1 MTSDT
6 QSRSAADAADH
17 SLASSL
23 LRDLRHWPLY
33 FGLWTLVGLFYYSEN
48 LTQRLLGQDR
58 TPWWYY
64 LLAWLVDVYV
74 WAFLTPLMLWLGR
87 RFPLRRATGFREPAF
102 ICC

>member
-1 MTSDT
+1 MFESPGTRVRLIAMTSDS
-6 QSRSAADAADH
+6 QLRGAGPAAGPSHDG
-17 SLASSL
+17 SL

-33 FGLWTLVGLFYYSEN
+33 FGLWTLVGFFYYSEN

-74 WAFLTPLMLWLGR
+74 WAF
-87 RFPLRRATGFREPAF
+87 
-102 ICC
+102 